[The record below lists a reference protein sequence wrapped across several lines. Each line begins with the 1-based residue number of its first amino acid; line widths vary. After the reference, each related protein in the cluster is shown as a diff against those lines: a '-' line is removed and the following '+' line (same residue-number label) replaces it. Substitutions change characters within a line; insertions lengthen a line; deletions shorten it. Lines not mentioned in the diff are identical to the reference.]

1 MKRDS
6 IFLLGSTTALVLF
19 GLFMIYDASSYVA
32 FKDFGDK
39 YHYIRDQFF
48 WALIGFSGLT
58 FFSFF
63 DYKKLYNLALPILI
77 FSIVLLILVFIPGTG
92 VYALGANRWVDFRFF
107 TLQSSEFA
115 KLALSIY
122 LAAWFSGKEKGRLP
136 AFLLLMGLVLAL
148 IIAEPDMGTAVII
161 LAQALTIY
169 FLSGAPIWQ
178 FIGILPIVALLGVIF
193 AKLEPYR
200 AERLSTFFDFNQ
212 SVQTSSYHVRQ
223 ILIALGSGGLT
234 GVGLGNSL
242 QKYGFLPENTTDSIF
257 AIVAEEVGFIGSAL
271 VIGVFVFIVLLGFR
285 ISSKA
290 RDNFGKLLGGGITIL
305 LAFQTI
311 VNLASQTALIPLTG
325 VPLPF
330 ISYGGSALIVN
341 LSAIGILLNISKQS
355 KV

>member
-6 IFLLGSTTALVLF
+6 ILLLGSTAILVLF

-39 YHYIRDQFF
+39 YRYIRDQFF

-77 FSIVLLILVFIPGTG
+77 FSIILLILVFIPGTG
-92 VYALGANRWVDFRFF
+92 VYILGAHRWVDFGFF

-161 LAQALTIY
+161 MSQALGIY
-169 FLSGAPIWQ
+169 FLSGAPVWQ
-178 FIGILPIVALLGVIF
+178 FIGILPVVGILGIIF

-200 AERLSTFFDFNQ
+200 AERLSTFFNFDQ
-212 SVQTSSYHVRQ
+212 SVQTSSYHV
-223 ILIALGSGGLT
+223 
-234 GVGLGNSL
+234 
-242 QKYGFLPENTTDSIF
+242 
-257 AIVAEEVGFIGSAL
+257 
-271 VIGVFVFIVLLGFR
+271 
-285 ISSKA
+285 
-290 RDNFGKLLGGGITIL
+290 
-305 LAFQTI
+305 
-311 VNLASQTALIPLTG
+311 
-325 VPLPF
+325 
-330 ISYGGSALIVN
+330 
-341 LSAIGILLNISKQS
+341 
-355 KV
+355 